1 MACLSSWI
9 TQRPRNTKPQT
20 VHNLGQLSEL
30 AETTEETILK
40 TSPLRRQCK
49 LASDSGSIDYC
60 NYVRLLSPTW
70 RTLGVLILKLYS
82 AFLSQGLYSISDV
95 LETTGINQQIVASF
109 QVWCNALFLAQACV
123 CLHYTATVLHA
134 CVVVVRHRLA
144 TITTVLCCGMF

>member
-1 MACLSSWI
+1 MM
-9 TQRPRNTKPQT
+9 
-20 VHNLGQLSEL
+20 
-30 AETTEETILK
+30 
-40 TSPLRRQCK
+40 
-49 LASDSGSIDYC
+49 
-60 NYVRLLSPTW
+60 
-70 RTLGVLILKLYS
+70 LKLYS

-109 QVWCNALFLAQACV
+109 QAWCNALFLAQACV